1 MRVSNPIA
9 LPHTAIPAACNACN
23 PCNASNPVYPS
34 FLIAEGVFEP
44 ATLPADVMKNV
55 NKMQYGDL
63 TEEQIAA
70 ARQRRSREMCAHT
83 PATIHMI
90 TSATI

>member
-1 MRVSNPIA
+1 M
-9 LPHTAIPAACNACN
+9 PAA
-23 PCNASNPVYPS
+23 
-34 FLIAEGVFEP
+34 
-44 ATLPADVMKNV
+44 LPADVMKNV

-83 PATIHMI
+83 PAPLHIN